1 MAAERG
7 PAVQGSGLD
16 VLILGATGKVGR
28 MLQRHWPE
36 SAPRPLWHGRSAAP
50 APGWAVWAP
59 GTPLPAARV
68 VILLS
73 GVTTERADTGATLD
87 DNPRIG
93 LQVAEAAARAGVRHV
108 LLASS
113 IAVYGRTPPEGA
125 TERTP
130 PDGPRAYGLSK
141 LATEEVIAA
150 RLAGTGTGLT
160 ALRLGNV
167 AGADMLADVVAS
179 GRTVRMDRFADGTG
193 PVRSYA
199 GGRFL
204 ARTLAA
210 LCGHVLSGAAL
221 PERLNVAGQHPV
233 AMADL
238 LGAAGIPFEWAT
250 AGPAAWQHVTMDCT
264 GLAALVPRVPEEE
277 TPAALAAD
285 WREARP

>member
-1 MAAERG
+1 MAVERG
-7 PAVQGSGLD
+7 PAVPGSGSD

-28 MLQRHWPE
+28 MLQRHWPQD
-36 SAPRPLWHGRSAAP
+36 ARPPLWQGRSATA
-50 APGWAVWAP
+50 AAGWVMWGPGM
-59 GTPLPAARV
+59 PLPPARV
-68 VILLS
+68 VVLLA
-73 GVTTERADTGATLD
+73 GVTTENPATGATLD

-93 LQVAEAAARAGVRHV
+93 LQVAEAAVRAGVRHV
-108 LLASS
+108 LLTSS

-125 TERTP
+125 TETTP

-141 LATEEVIAA
+141 RDTEDAMAA

-179 GRTVRMDRFADGTG
+179 GSAVRLDRFADGAG
-193 PVRSYA
+193 PARSYA

-210 LCGHVLSGAAL
+210 LCGHVLSGTPL
-221 PERLNVAGQHPV
+221 PAVLNVAGQSPV

-238 LGAAGIPFEWAT
+238 LSAAAIPFEWT
-250 AGPAAWQHVTMDCT
+250 QAGPAALQRVTMDCT
-264 GLAALVPRVPEEE
+264 RLAALVPPAPQFE
-277 TPAALAAD
+277 TVAALAAD
-285 WREARP
+285 WAGARA